1 MTLDELIDAVLTSRG
16 REQKNLLKQVIALDP
31 GKEAAIRLAPALR
44 DPSPRVSAR
53 VTALL
58 ARHQLLELFEK
69 QLDGLKPG
77 KISILRAHFDKISQS
92 GKNQNS

>member
-1 MTLDELIDAVLTSRG
+1 MTLDDLIEGVLTSRG
-16 REQKNLLKQVIALDP
+16 REQKNLLKQAIALDP

-53 VTALL
+53 ITALL
-58 ARHQLLELFEK
+58 ARHQLRELFEK

-77 KISILRAHFDKISQS
+77 KISILRAHFDKISAR
-92 GKNQNS
+92 GEDQNR